1 GCRGQACV
9 YLSDRHESENTD
21 LPGEDS
27 RRVDNLKLHY
37 PSEHLESVVFCA
49 EPQAL
54 DRLIVHGDSSL
65 LCSDQTVGCRV
76 ALIYRFPLAP
86 AGSQS
91 LSFLLSPAGSPG
103 PDSPARISQLMS
115 QAAALASDS
124 LTRPAIEFDHR
135 TGSLIRRAL
144 SGLLWNRQ
152 LCGQQPLTSTSATV
166 SLAKTILAIV
176 PDKWARPEPAGW
188 EHGLHAI
195 ALCRV
200 SGRLALAELR
210 HQFDRMSAG
219 GEILAG
225 GGGGVME
232 PPPQQR
238 AGGGQRHILRPAAP
252 PALVAADAP
261 RCRPAQHPGR
271 RNPRPATRRLD
282 GRPEHDGES
291 NDSLV
296 WSGFFCAKMVHL
308 AALLRRQ
315 ELKSLLD
322 LFNAAMASLHNESA
336 FVNGLFRPNLLS
348 DRQPAG
354 EAADATATALPAG
367 ASPPCKRGATCCCA
381 FGLVPLLGCAIVPRD
396 GLAADPEANT
406 LVDWLH
412 WLASEASAS
421 GSSETPCLFVRGEES
436 RGRMLISWLGEAEFL
451 QTCEVLFD
459 PAHFLSPHGL
469 RCTSRL
475 LSREARDCDNAKDA
489 PCRPVGRVSIV
500 SLPWNYLV
508 LEALKCWEAAYG
520 QQLQLDYPTG
530 SGMRHCL
537 NDIIN
542 VRNSELLA
550 LICPKPPKLR
560 HPSDEDALMLR
571 EYYEATSGRGVG
583 GQRTGWSGVIA
594 NIAENLSRQPTL
606 AVLTKPELPRTVG
619 QILRATRGFW
629 GMVQSLA
636 KAGASGS
643 SLGPESVVPIP
654 GCVINSRIKAW
665 IRTQH
670 RSAWVNC
677 TTCRQSRGAVP
688 QPSHQLWKLLLRL
701 SRRDIWAA
709 TMTLSGHG
717 CFSRHQY
724 LQGNATNAICSF
736 CNSER
741 HGLEAA
747 LHLHRRQAAR
757 RVPKRLLVVD
767 HRVLGVLAEALVQ
780 VEAQRARVVEVA
792 VLSSVG
798 AQLLQL
804 GLGRKVVKSLGD
816 AVQIPVLPGDV
827 RVHDQQ
833 ERCPV
838 GQVLVDVVQVQVAE
852 GGHDQAALDLLG
864 EGAVYL
870 DTWQVLAAAA
880 VADVDFARQ
889 RRVDPAAA
897 QQPHIRVGQRHVVQE
912 AASRVCRVVLDQHQ
926 PGIVEQSSEALDIV
940 HGARQAVHAVAH
952 GGCHHRR
959 LAVEPRPA
967 GRCSARERLLSASES
982 RMSGSSRPGLSKRYS
997 DSRMPR
1003 TSRL

>member
-1 GCRGQACV
+1 MDHWGPYLPEVATELGFEEFCNRDGIFGFCNSGGTAGAAISAWAGGGGRPKARLQPNSLAGPGGGCEFAPGLADPMYRYCAGRCRCDSASGRPFDIRFELAKESASRIYCRLTVEPQDTAEPASADEESASTAELTVAAQLWVCHADCGRVQLAEEGEASGGGYVRLRMADGCRGQACV
-9 YLSDRHESENTD
+9 HLSDRHESEKTD

-37 PSEHLESVVFCA
+37 SSEHLESVVFCA

-76 ALIYRFPLAP
+76 ALIYRLPLAP
-86 AGSQS
+86 TGSQS
-91 LSFLLSPAGSPG
+91 LSFLLSPASSPG
-103 PDSPARISQLMS
+103 PDSPAWVSQLMS

-124 LTRPAIEFDHR
+124 LTRPAD
-135 TGSLIRRAL
+135 
-144 SGLLWNRQ
+144 
-152 LCGQQPLTSTSATV
+152 CGA
-166 SLAKTILAIV
+166 
-176 PDKWARPEPAGW
+176 D
-188 EHGLHAI
+188 
-195 ALCRV
+195 
-200 SGRLALAELR
+200 GRLALAELR

-232 PPPQQR
+232 PPVWPLALLEFLRHNSEQEAANATFCDLLR
-238 AGGGQRHILRPAAP
+238 HLHWWLLIRRDAGQRS
-252 PALVAADAP
+252 
-261 RCRPAQHPGR
+261 
-271 RNPRPATRRLD
+271 TLD
-282 GRPEHDGES
+282 GGILGLRHAGWMDATEHDGET

-354 EAADATATALPAG
+354 EAADATATALPTG

-412 WLASEASAS
+412 WLASQASAS

-459 PAHFLSPHGL
+459 PAHFLGPHGL
-469 RCTSRL
+469 RCTSLL

-489 PCRPVGRVSIV
+489 PCRPVGRASIV

-537 NDIIN
+537 NDII
-542 VRNSELLA
+542 
-550 LICPKPPKLR
+550 
-560 HPSDEDALMLR
+560 DALMLR

-619 QILRATRGFW
+619 QILPRN
-629 GMVQSLA
+629 
-636 KAGASGS
+636 
-643 SLGPESVVPIP
+643 SVVH
-654 GCVINSRIKAW
+654 GFRESLRSSIKLDEF
-665 IRTQH
+665 T
-670 RSAWVNC
+670 
-677 TTCRQSRGAVP
+677 P
-688 QPSHQLWKLLLRL
+688 EL
-701 SRRDIWAA
+701 SFDWD
-709 TMTLSGHG
+709 
-717 CFSRHQY
+717 
-724 LQGNATNAICSF
+724 ND
-736 CNSER
+736 ED
-741 HGLEAA
+741 E
-747 LHLHRRQAAR
+747 
-757 RVPKRLLVVD
+757 D
-767 HRVLGVLAEALVQ
+767 
-780 VEAQRARVVEVA
+780 
-792 VLSSVG
+792 
-798 AQLLQL
+798 
-804 GLGRKVVKSLGD
+804 
-816 AVQIPVLPGDV
+816 
-827 RVHDQQ
+827 
-833 ERCPV
+833 
-838 GQVLVDVVQVQVAE
+838 
-852 GGHDQAALDLLG
+852 
-864 EGAVYL
+864 
-870 DTWQVLAAAA
+870 
-880 VADVDFARQ
+880 
-889 RRVDPAAA
+889 
-897 QQPHIRVGQRHVVQE
+897 
-912 AASRVCRVVLDQHQ
+912 
-926 PGIVEQSSEALDIV
+926 
-940 HGARQAVHAVAH
+940 
-952 GGCHHRR
+952 
-959 LAVEPRPA
+959 
-967 GRCSARERLLSASES
+967 
-982 RMSGSSRPGLSKRYS
+982 
-997 DSRMPR
+997 
-1003 TSRL
+1003 

>member
-124 LTRPAIEFDHR
+124 LTRPAECGVEFDHR
-135 TGSLIRRAL
+135 HRLADFAEPLRPAVESPAVRPAAADIDIGDGVGEGVDSAVSDAAGQDN
-144 SGLLWNRQ
+144 SGH
-152 LCGQQPLTSTSATV
+152 CAGQVGA
-166 SLAKTILAIV
+166 AGA
-176 PDKWARPEPAGW
+176 AGW

-225 GGGGVME
+225 GGGGGHGAASVAARPTGVSAEAANATFCDLLRHLHWWLLM
-232 PPPQQR
+232 R
-238 AGGGQRHILRPAAP
+238 RDAGQRS
-252 PALVAADAP
+252 
-261 RCRPAQHPGR
+261 
-271 RNPRPATRRLD
+271 TLD
-282 GRPEHDGES
+282 GGILGLRHAGWMDATEHDGES

-381 FGLVPLLGCAIVPRD
+381 FGLVPLLGCAPSCP
-396 GLAADPEANT
+396 ATANT

-451 QTCEVLFD
+451 QTCEFVD
-459 PAHFLSPHGL
+459 PDTQFVDPDTQFVDPDTHFVDPDTQFVDPDTSAVRPGALPLAARSPVHIPAAQPGGPGL
-469 RCTSRL
+469 RQRQRTRL
-475 LSREARDCDNAKDA
+475 
-489 PCRPVGRVSIV
+489 GRVSIV

-537 NDIIN
+537 NDIIVDISRRLMSIFDN
-542 VRNSELLA
+542 F
-550 LICPKPPKLR
+550 
-560 HPSDEDALMLR
+560 DEDALMLR

-619 QILRATRGFW
+619 QILPRN
-629 GMVQSLA
+629 
-636 KAGASGS
+636 
-643 SLGPESVVPIP
+643 SVVH
-654 GCVINSRIKAW
+654 GFRESLRSSIKLDEF
-665 IRTQH
+665 T
-670 RSAWVNC
+670 
-677 TTCRQSRGAVP
+677 P
-688 QPSHQLWKLLLRL
+688 EL
-701 SRRDIWAA
+701 SFDWD
-709 TMTLSGHG
+709 
-717 CFSRHQY
+717 
-724 LQGNATNAICSF
+724 ND
-736 CNSER
+736 ED
-741 HGLEAA
+741 E
-747 LHLHRRQAAR
+747 
-757 RVPKRLLVVD
+757 D
-767 HRVLGVLAEALVQ
+767 
-780 VEAQRARVVEVA
+780 
-792 VLSSVG
+792 
-798 AQLLQL
+798 
-804 GLGRKVVKSLGD
+804 
-816 AVQIPVLPGDV
+816 
-827 RVHDQQ
+827 
-833 ERCPV
+833 
-838 GQVLVDVVQVQVAE
+838 
-852 GGHDQAALDLLG
+852 
-864 EGAVYL
+864 
-870 DTWQVLAAAA
+870 
-880 VADVDFARQ
+880 
-889 RRVDPAAA
+889 
-897 QQPHIRVGQRHVVQE
+897 
-912 AASRVCRVVLDQHQ
+912 
-926 PGIVEQSSEALDIV
+926 
-940 HGARQAVHAVAH
+940 
-952 GGCHHRR
+952 
-959 LAVEPRPA
+959 
-967 GRCSARERLLSASES
+967 
-982 RMSGSSRPGLSKRYS
+982 
-997 DSRMPR
+997 
-1003 TSRL
+1003 

>member
-1 GCRGQACV
+1 MDHWGPYLPEVATELGFEEFCNRDGIFGFCNSGGTAGAAISAWAGGGGRPKARLQPNSLAGPGGGCEFAPGLADPMYRYCAGRCHCRQASGPPFDIRFELAKESASRIYCRLTVETQDTAEPASADEASASTAELTVAVQLWVCHADCGRVQLAEEEGEASGGGYVRLRMADGCRGQACV

-124 LTRPAIEFDHR
+124 LTRPAECGVEFDHR

-166 SLAKTILAIV
+166 SVRVSIAPSLTQLAKTILAIV

-232 PPPQQR
+232 PPVWPLALLEFLRHNSEQEAANATFCDLLR
-238 AGGGQRHILRPAAP
+238 HLHWWLLMRRDAGQRS
-252 PALVAADAP
+252 
-261 RCRPAQHPGR
+261 
-271 RNPRPATRRLD
+271 TLD
-282 GRPEHDGES
+282 GGILGLRHAGWMDATEHDGES

-436 RGRMLISWLGEAEFL
+436 
-451 QTCEVLFD
+451 
-459 PAHFLSPHGL
+459 
-469 RCTSRL
+469 
-475 LSREARDCDNAKDA
+475 
-489 PCRPVGRVSIV
+489 
-500 SLPWNYLV
+500 
-508 LEALKCWEAAYG
+508 
-520 QQLQLDYPTG
+520 
-530 SGMRHCL
+530 
-537 NDIIN
+537 
-542 VRNSELLA
+542 
-550 LICPKPPKLR
+550 
-560 HPSDEDALMLR
+560 
-571 EYYEATSGRGVG
+571 
-583 GQRTGWSGVIA
+583 
-594 NIAENLSRQPTL
+594 
-606 AVLTKPELPRTVG
+606 
-619 QILRATRGFW
+619 
-629 GMVQSLA
+629 
-636 KAGASGS
+636 
-643 SLGPESVVPIP
+643 
-654 GCVINSRIKAW
+654 
-665 IRTQH
+665 
-670 RSAWVNC
+670 
-677 TTCRQSRGAVP
+677 
-688 QPSHQLWKLLLRL
+688 
-701 SRRDIWAA
+701 
-709 TMTLSGHG
+709 
-717 CFSRHQY
+717 
-724 LQGNATNAICSF
+724 
-736 CNSER
+736 
-741 HGLEAA
+741 
-747 LHLHRRQAAR
+747 
-757 RVPKRLLVVD
+757 
-767 HRVLGVLAEALVQ
+767 
-780 VEAQRARVVEVA
+780 
-792 VLSSVG
+792 
-798 AQLLQL
+798 
-804 GLGRKVVKSLGD
+804 
-816 AVQIPVLPGDV
+816 
-827 RVHDQQ
+827 
-833 ERCPV
+833 
-838 GQVLVDVVQVQVAE
+838 
-852 GGHDQAALDLLG
+852 
-864 EGAVYL
+864 
-870 DTWQVLAAAA
+870 
-880 VADVDFARQ
+880 
-889 RRVDPAAA
+889 
-897 QQPHIRVGQRHVVQE
+897 
-912 AASRVCRVVLDQHQ
+912 
-926 PGIVEQSSEALDIV
+926 
-940 HGARQAVHAVAH
+940 
-952 GGCHHRR
+952 
-959 LAVEPRPA
+959 
-967 GRCSARERLLSASES
+967 
-982 RMSGSSRPGLSKRYS
+982 
-997 DSRMPR
+997 
-1003 TSRL
+1003 